1 MKETRMKIIP
11 RRVAATFSRRQALFG
26 AGALLAAPSVVTA
39 QSLHR
44 VRFTLDWTFH
54 GSYSFA
60 AAGERNGI
68 FRDSGV
74 EFAISRGFG
83 SGRVPID
90 IAAGTYDIG
99 IGDMTPAIRF
109 MAENPQRDIVAVA
122 IVYDQSPACCTVRMD
137 GPITEPKLLEGRT
150 LAAPEFDG
158 GRQIFP
164 VFARAV
170 GFDASK
176 VSWNSISPELR
187 EPMLVQR
194 RADGITGFITST
206 GLSLKALGMD
216 WPQQRIFRYKN
227 YGMDFYGSGLLT
239 TRTFLR
245 ERPDAARA
253 AISALLKASI
263 WAYRNPAQAI
273 TFLKA
278 RETLTDVAIETERQQ
293 VTFDEMMISDTVRQ
307 NGLSH
312 WEPARAQKQIDAIVD
327 TFRLANKPSVDQIF
341 DGRFL
346 PPASELVVTPRA

>member
-1 MKETRMKIIP
+1 MTNI
-11 RRVAATFSRRQALFG
+11 TRRQALLG
-26 AGALLAAPSVVTA
+26 AGALLGAPNVVTA

-44 VRFTLDWTFH
+44 VRFTLDWVFH

-68 FRDSGV
+68 FRNNGV
-74 EFAISRGFG
+74 EFSITRGYG

-90 IAAGTYDIG
+90 VAAGTYDIG

-109 MAENPQRDIVAVA
+109 MAENPQRDVVAVA
-122 IVYDQSPACCTVRMD
+122 IVYDQSPACCTVRAD
-137 GPITEPKLLEGRT
+137 GPITEPKMLEGRT

-170 GFDASK
+170 GIDANT
-176 VSWNSISPELR
+176 VRWNSISPELR

-227 YGMDFYGSGLLT
+227 YGMDFYGSGLIT

-245 ERPDAARA
+245 ERPEAARA
-253 AISALLKASI
+253 AIRAILQSTI
-263 WAYRNPAQAI
+263 WAYRNPTEAI
-273 TFLKA
+273 AFLKQ

-293 VTFDEMMISDTVRQ
+293 VTFDEMMISDTVKRH
-307 NGLSH
+307 GLSH
-312 WEPARAQKQIDAIVD
+312 FEPARAQKQIEAIVQ
-327 TFRLANKPSVDQIF
+327 TFSLPRTPSVDQVF
-341 DGRFL
+341 DGSFL
-346 PPASELVVTPRA
+346 PPASELQVAPAA

>member
-1 MKETRMKIIP
+1 MTDI
-11 RRVAATFSRRQALFG
+11 SRRQALLG
-26 AGALLAAPSVVTA
+26 AGVLLAAPRIVTA

-44 VRFTLDWTFH
+44 VRFTLDWVFH

-68 FRDSGV
+68 FRNNGV
-74 EFAISRGFG
+74 DFTINRGFG

-122 IVYDQSPACCTVRMD
+122 IVYDQSPACCTVRAD
-137 GPITEPKLLEGRT
+137 GPITDPKMLAGKT

-170 GFDASK
+170 GIDASTIR
-176 VSWNSISPELR
+176 WNSISPELR

-227 YGMDFYGSGLLT
+227 YGMDFYGSGLIT

-245 ERPDAARA
+245 ERPEAARA
-253 AISALLKASI
+253 AIKAILQATI
-263 WAYRNPAQAI
+263 WAYRNPAEAI
-273 TFLKA
+273 TFLKQ

-293 VTFDEMMISDTVRQ
+293 VTFDEMMISDTVKRH
-307 NGLSH
+307 GLSYF
-312 WEPARAQKQIDAIVD
+312 EPARAQKQIQAIVE
-327 TFRLANKPSVDQIF
+327 TFSLPRTPSVDQVF
-341 DGRFL
+341 DGSFL
-346 PPASELVVTPRA
+346 PPASELQVATGA

>member
-1 MKETRMKIIP
+1 MTHI
-11 RRVAATFSRRQALFG
+11 TRRQALLG
-26 AGALLAAPSVVTA
+26 AGALLAAPNVVTA

-44 VRFTLDWTFH
+44 VRFTLDWVFH

-68 FRDSGV
+68 FRNNGV
-74 EFAISRGFG
+74 DFTINRGFG

-109 MAENPQRDIVAVA
+109 MAENPQRDVVAVA
-122 IVYDQSPACCTVRMD
+122 IVYDQSPASCTVRAD
-137 GPITEPKLLEGRT
+137 GPITEPRMLAGRT

-170 GFDASK
+170 GFDASTIT
-176 VSWNSISPELR
+176 WNSISPELR

-227 YGMDFYGSGLLT
+227 YGMDFYGSGLIT

-245 ERPDAARA
+245 ERPEAARA
-253 AISALLKASI
+253 AIRAILQSTI

-273 TFLKA
+273 AFLKQ

-293 VTFDEMMISDTVRQ
+293 VTFDEMMISDTVRR

-312 WEPARAQKQIDAIVD
+312 FEPARAQKQIEAIVE
-327 TFRLANKPSVDQIF
+327 TFRLPRTPSVDQVF
-341 DGRFL
+341 DGGFL
-346 PPASELVVTPRA
+346 PPANELQVVTPA

>member
-1 MKETRMKIIP
+1 MT
-11 RRVAATFSRRQALFG
+11 VLSRRQALLG
-26 AGALLAAPSVVTA
+26 AGALLAAPRIGNA
-39 QSLHR
+39 QALPR

-54 GSYSFA
+54 GSYAFA

-68 FRDSGV
+68 FRDHGIDFS
-74 EFAISRGFG
+74 ISRGFG

-109 MAENPQRDIVAVA
+109 MAENPQRDVVAVA
-122 IVYDQSPACCTVRMD
+122 IVYDQSPACCTVRAD
-137 GPITEPKLLEGRT
+137 GPITEPKMLEGKT

-245 ERPDAARA
+245 EKPEVARQ
-253 AISALLKASI
+253 AIAALLKAQI
-263 WAYRNPAQAI
+263 WAYRNPDQAI
-273 TFLKA
+273 AFLKQ

-293 VTFDEMMISDTVRQ
+293 VTFNEMMVSDVVKQ
-307 NGLSH
+307 HGMSH
-312 WEPARAQKQIDAIVD
+312 FEPARAQKQIDAVVE
-327 TFRLANKPSVDQIF
+327 TFALPNKPSVDQVY

-346 PPASELVVTPRA
+346 PPANELRLTAGA

>member
-1 MKETRMKIIP
+1 MTIL
-11 RRVAATFSRRQALFG
+11 SRRQALLG
-26 AGALLAAPSVVTA
+26 AGALLAAPRVVTA
-39 QSLHR
+39 QAMHR

-54 GSYSFA
+54 GAYAFA

-68 FRDSGV
+68 FREHGV
-74 EFAISRGFG
+74 DFAISRGYG

-109 MAENPQRDIVAVA
+109 MAENPNRDIVAVA
-122 IVYDQSPACCTVRMD
+122 IVYDQSPACCTVRAD
-137 GPITEPKLLEGRT
+137 GPITEPKMLEGKT

-164 VFARAV
+164 VFARAA
-170 GFDASK
+170 GFDATK
-176 VSWNSISPELR
+176 ISWNSISPELR

-206 GLSLKALGMD
+206 ALSLKALGMD
-216 WPQQRIFRYKN
+216 WPAQRIFRYKN

-245 ERPDAARA
+245 EKPEAARA
-253 AISALLKASI
+253 AIAALLKAQI
-263 WAYRNPAQAI
+263 WAYRNPDQAI
-273 TFLKA
+273 AFLKQ
-278 RETLTDVAIETERQQ
+278 RETLTDVPIETERQQ
-293 VTFDEMMISDTVRQ
+293 VAFNEMMISDVVKA

-312 WEPARAQKQIDAIVD
+312 FEAGRARKQIDAVVE
-327 TFRLANKPSVDQIF
+327 TFSLPNKPSVDQVY
-341 DGRFL
+341 DGSFL
-346 PPASELVVTPRA
+346 PPANELRIAAAS

>member
-1 MKETRMKIIP
+1 MS
-11 RRVAATFSRRQALFG
+11 FQLSRR
-26 AGALLAAPSVVTA
+26 GALALGAAALAAPRVVTA
-39 QSLHR
+39 QALHR

-54 GSYSFA
+54 GSYAFA

-74 EFAISRGFG
+74 EFAITRGYG
-83 SGRVPID
+83 SGRVPVD

-109 MAENPQRDIVAVA
+109 MAENPDRQIVAVA
-122 IVYDQSPACCTVRMD
+122 IVYDQSPACCTVRAD
-137 GPITEPKLLEGRT
+137 GPITDPKMLEGKT

-164 VFARAV
+164 LFARAV
-170 GFDASK
+170 GIDAGK

-227 YGMDFYGSGLLT
+227 YGLDYYGSGLIT
-239 TRTFLR
+239 TRSFLR
-245 ERPDAARA
+245 ERPEAARA
-253 AISALLKASI
+253 AIGALLKASL
-263 WAYRNPAQAI
+263 WAYRNPDQAI
-273 TFLKA
+273 SYLKQ
-278 RETLTDVAIETERQQ
+278 RESLTDVAIETERQQ
-293 VTFDEMMISDTVRQ
+293 VTFNEMMVSDTVRE

-312 WEPARAQKQIDAIVD
+312 FEARRAQTQIDGIVEA
-327 TFRLANKPSVDQIF
+327 FGLPRNPSVDEIF

-346 PPASELVVTPRA
+346 PAAGELKL